1 MRLTTAIL
9 KRFGVNRK
17 AKYRA
22 LKSLEDAGLIR
33 VHRELRKN
41 SVVTILE
48 LKGEPAGEDSR
59 DGTGLTPRAA
69 DCQVLKNENLGGT

>member
-22 LKSLEDAGLIR
+22 LASLEDAGLIR

-41 SVVTILE
+41 PVVTILE

-59 DGTGLTPRAA
+59 DVTGSTPRAA
-69 DCQVLKNENLGGT
+69 DCQVLKSENLGGT